1 MVEFLIK
8 KPIAAF
14 ACNTNIQKNN
24 LNKNCMK
31 RFIYLALNLSNY
43 ENHLTKCKRHQSC
56 ASKRLP

>member
-1 MVEFLIK
+1 MVEFLIE

-31 RFIYLALNLSNY
+31 TFIYLALNLSNY
-43 ENHLTKCKRHQSC
+43 ENHLTKCQWN
-56 ASKRLP
+56 